1 MRGPQQVFEEF
12 AREYRRE
19 GEADPRPYLSQ
30 LDGDERAELRLLI
43 EAFLE
48 RAPRRRWDPDAFA
61 GSLAERALARAGA
74 GEEPA
79 TAERP
84 AGWPEL
90 LPALRTE
97 ARLKRRT
104 VVERLAAAI
113 GFADQQQRVAAYYHQ
128 MEQGQLRPSGVS
140 DRVLEALAGI
150 VGSSAEALRR
160 AGDAGQRAAE
170 AGGEVFARVGAPK
183 GGAPREGPAAEPLAE
198 EAGAPADDLDRLF
211 IGGEDDVRRG

>member
-61 GSLAERALARAGA
+61 GSLAERALARAGT

-113 GFADQQQRVAAYYHQ
+113 GFADQQQRVAAYYHR

-150 VGSSAEALRR
+150 LGGSAEALRR

-170 AGGEVFARVGAPK
+170 AGGEVFARVGAPEGGSAIGG
-183 GGAPREGPAAEPLAE
+183 GGAASAREDAAEP
-198 EAGAPADDLDRLF
+198 ADELDRLF
-211 IGGEDDVRRG
+211 TGGEGDVR